1 MVGSEALFGHRIRK
15 IWFSNPTVRF
25 FFTGLSLT
33 QQKKMKTLVRVRL
46 NFQDPERDRE
56 SGRKGGGERGREREG
71 QRDVE
76 VGRSEEKG
84 GGGERHKVKMMGREG
99 VRVRRCENDS
109 KRGRESERVR
119 ESARESK
126 FNLTK
131 IMHEMCGKKNK

>member
-56 SGRKGGGERGREREG
+56 SGRKGGGEREKGREREG
-71 QRDVE
+71 QRE
-76 VGRSEEKG
+76 VGFGRSEEKG
-84 GGGERHKVKMMGREG
+84 SGGERHKVKMMEREV

-109 KRGRESERVR
+109 KRGRESERVLDR
-119 ESARESK
+119 ARERVC
-126 FNLTK
+126 
-131 IMHEMCGKKNK
+131 EREQV